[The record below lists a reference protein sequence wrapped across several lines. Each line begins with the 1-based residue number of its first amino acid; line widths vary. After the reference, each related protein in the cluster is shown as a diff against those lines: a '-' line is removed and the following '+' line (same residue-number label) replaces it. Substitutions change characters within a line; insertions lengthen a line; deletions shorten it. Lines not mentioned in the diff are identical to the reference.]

1 MCVLCGITQSVTL
14 LSIGYSPTPV
24 DMELLTKMNEQ
35 VKIVAQ
41 SEDTEA
47 LLRLDDKVEETKPK
61 VDSTENKQAQYIV
74 YALDDLIEYH
84 KLFSQ

>member
-1 MCVLCGITQSVTL
+1 
-14 LSIGYSPTPV
+14 
-24 DMELLTKMNEQ
+24 MELLTKMNEQ

-47 LLRLDDKVEETKPK
+47 LLRLGDKVEETKLK
-61 VDSTENKQAQYIV
+61 VDSTQNKQAQYIV